1 MMSPRKVLTVAQ
13 MNAVDRATIDA
24 GIPGIILMENAAQRV
39 VDYISEHFAPV
50 ERQRI
55 VVICGKGN
63 NGGDGLAIARIV
75 HARFRPAD
83 LEIVLIADPSELIGD
98 AAANLKMLDASGLRV
113 QRELTQHSREAT
125 LVIDA
130 VLGTGLSGPARGAA
144 LEAIRAINSEF
155 PHAKVLAVDIP
166 SGLAGDSATPPGEYV
181 RADATVTFTAPKI
194 CHALP
199 PARALMGDLRVV
211 GIGTPPSIYEDDAS
225 IQLALITPRSVA
237 SVFAPRAR
245 DGNKG
250 RYGHVLI
257 VAGSRGKS
265 GAAAMAGVAALR
277 AGAGLVTVACP
288 QSAMAS
294 VAAFSPEL
302 MTEPLAETASG
313 TIAHAALGRIQE
325 LANARTLTAIGPGIG
340 TDDETREV
348 VRILFATLD
357 KPMVTDADALNC
369 LAGSDWKSSGAER
382 VLTPHPG
389 EMSRLTGR
397 SIPEIQ
403 ADRIGIARAFAQERR
418 VTLVLKGEGTVIA
431 FPDGRVWINPTG
443 SPAMATGGTGDILTG
458 MTAGLAAQL
467 PSDSDRA
474 AAAAVYLHGLAGEI
488 AARHLGEQP
497 VIATDLLRYLPE
509 GIRAIT
515 NVSH

>member
-1 MMSPRKVLTVAQ
+1 MSPSKILTVAQ
-13 MNAVDRATIDA
+13 MQAVDRATISA
-24 GIPGIILMENAAQRV
+24 GIPGIILMENAAHRV
-39 VDYISEHFAPV
+39 VDYIAERFSPV
-50 ERQRI
+50 AHQRI

-63 NGGDGLAIARIV
+63 NGGDGLAIARILN
-75 HARFRPAD
+75 ARFQPAHLKVVLTPDCND
-83 LEIVLIADPSELIGD
+83 LAGD
-98 AAANLKMLDASGLRV
+98 AAANLTMLRASGLHEH
-113 QRELTQHSREAT
+113 QTLAPFNPQAREAT

-130 VLGTGLSGPARGAA
+130 ILGTGLNGPARGPA
-144 LEAIRAINSEF
+144 LDAIRAINTQF

-194 CHALP
+194 CHALQ
-199 PARALMGDLRVV
+199 PARGLMGDLRIAA
-211 GIGTPPSIYEDDAS
+211 IGTPPSIYEDDAS
-225 IQLALITPRSVA
+225 IQLALVTPQSIA
-237 SVFAPRAR
+237 SIFAPRAT
-245 DGNKG
+245 DSNKG

-257 VAGSRGKS
+257 VAGSSGKS
-265 GAAAMAGVAALR
+265 GAAAMAGMAALR

-288 QSAMAS
+288 ESVMAS

-302 MTEPLAETASG
+302 MTEPLPTHG
-313 TIAHAALGRIQE
+313 ALARIRE
-325 LANARTLTAIGPGIG
+325 LAATRTLTAIGPGIG
-340 TDDETREV
+340 TDGETRDV
-348 VRILFATLD
+348 VRALFETLD
-357 KPMVTDADALNC
+357 KPLVVDAEALNC
-369 LAGSDWKSSGAER
+369 LAGTAWKSSGAPR
-382 VLTPHPG
+382 ILTPHPG

-397 SIPEIQ
+397 TIAEVQ
-403 ADRIGIARAFAQERR
+403 ADRIAIARTLATERS

-431 FPDGRVWINPTG
+431 FPDGRAWINPTG

-458 MTAGLAAQL
+458 MTAGLAAQFPNDL
-467 PSDSDRA
+467 DRTT
-474 AAAAVYLHGLAGEI
+474 AAAVYLHGLAGEL